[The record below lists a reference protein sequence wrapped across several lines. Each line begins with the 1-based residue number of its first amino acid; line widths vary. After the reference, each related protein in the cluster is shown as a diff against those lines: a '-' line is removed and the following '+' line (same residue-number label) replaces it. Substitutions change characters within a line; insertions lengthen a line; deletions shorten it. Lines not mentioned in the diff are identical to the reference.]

1 MAEPIIL
8 SRKTVD
14 PIRDQ
19 IATLKQN
26 LSDTDY
32 KAIKFAEG
40 LLTAEEYEPTKVQ
53 RQAWRD
59 EINTLEA
66 SLIN

>member
-1 MAEPIIL
+1 MQI
-8 SRKTVD
+8 SKKVVD

-19 IATLKQN
+19 ITTLKQN
-26 LSDTDY
+26 LTDTDY

-59 EINTLEA
+59 EVNTLEA

>member
-8 SRKTVD
+8 SRKTID
-14 PIRDQ
+14 PVRDQ
-19 IATLKQN
+19 ITALKQN
-26 LSDTDY
+26 LADTDY

>member
-1 MAEPIIL
+1 MQI
-8 SRKTVD
+8 SKKVVD

-26 LSDTDY
+26 LTNTDY

-40 LLTAEEYEPTKVQ
+40 LLTTEEYEPTKVQ

-59 EINTLEA
+59 EVNTLEA

>member
-1 MAEPIIL
+1 MAEPIVL
-8 SRKTVD
+8 SRRTAD

-26 LSDTDY
+26 LADTDY

-40 LLTAEEYEPTKVQ
+40 LLTAEEYEPIKQQ

-59 EINTLEA
+59 AINTLEA
-66 SLIN
+66 QLTN